1 MKNHVE
7 IIKYLDIIKKNTEDI
22 EDFKK
27 WKKITLSIRKIKWTL
42 QREETRLL
50 KLEKVYNHSIKG
62 E

>member
-27 WKKITLSIRKIKWTL
+27 WKKITLSIRKIKWIL